1 MKTFIKIIL
10 ILVALQVT
18 HYVSY
23 ILLGEEKL
31 FEAIVSSLGEEL
43 PEFKPDSVAVI
54 FSDKL
59 QDTTLIEL
67 GKIESMSSPLYKR
80 KLLKASLNGKL
91 REVIFINNK
100 DELDIYVNR
109 NLIFNYL
116 LCYDKTYFIS
126 KTSEEIQII
135 DFEEG
140 FNHSYNRK
148 FVWFFF
154 KWLEIDKS
162 TKGIS

>member
-80 KLLKASLNGKL
+80 ILLKASLNG
-91 REVIFINNK
+91 
-100 DELDIYVNR
+100 
-109 NLIFNYL
+109 
-116 LCYDKTYFIS
+116 
-126 KTSEEIQII
+126 
-135 DFEEG
+135 
-140 FNHSYNRK
+140 
-148 FVWFFF
+148 
-154 KWLEIDKS
+154 
-162 TKGIS
+162 